1 MFYYVFQIKVSTLYG
16 LARVF
21 NAEKYSMT
29 VGGDFV
35 KAWTLLLEYME
46 KAALNRNVEVCI
58 SSKVWCSRYLF
69 CYRLIFFEKSSLY
82 SRL

>member
-1 MFYYVFQIKVSTLYG
+1 MLKLILMLKVSTLYG

-29 VGGDFV
+29 VGGNFV

-46 KAALNRNVEVCI
+46 NAASNKNAEVRLH
-58 SSKVWCSRYLF
+58 SCSLICYYCYGFINSYRYH
-69 CYRLIFFEKSSLY
+69 
-82 SRL
+82 

>member
-1 MFYYVFQIKVSTLYG
+1 MFEIKVSTLYG

-29 VGGDFV
+29 EGGDFV

-46 KAALNRNVEVCI
+46 KAALNRNVEVRI
-58 SSKVWCSRYLF
+58 LSSVQ
-69 CYRLIFFEKSSLY
+69 
-82 SRL
+82 

>member
-58 SSKVWCSRYLF
+58 LSKV
-69 CYRLIFFEKSSLY
+69 
-82 SRL
+82 

>member
-1 MFYYVFQIKVSTLYG
+1 MFHVIQVSTLYG

-21 NAEKYSMT
+21 NADKYSMT

-46 KAALNRNVEVCI
+46 NAASNRNVEVCT
-58 SSKVWCSRYLF
+58 
-69 CYRLIFFEKSSLY
+69 
-82 SRL
+82 

>member
-1 MFYYVFQIKVSTLYG
+1 MFYFTYKIKVSTLYG

-29 VGGDFV
+29 MGGDFV

-46 KAALNRNVEVCI
+46 KAALNRNVEVCM
-58 SSKVWCSRYLF
+58 
-69 CYRLIFFEKSSLY
+69 LY
-82 SRL
+82 IKYSTGVIYFIIV

>member
-1 MFYYVFQIKVSTLYG
+1 MFDITFQIKVSTLYG

-21 NAEKYSMT
+21 NAEKYSMM

-46 KAALNRNVEVCI
+46 KAAFNRNVEVGLLRI
-58 SSKVWCSRYLF
+58 VLY
-69 CYRLIFFEKSSLY
+69 LIFIINYDLSFQ
-82 SRL
+82 

>member
-1 MFYYVFQIKVSTLYG
+1 MYG

-29 VGGDFV
+29 VGGDFI

-46 KAALNRNVEVCI
+46 NAAANKNVEVCCKTSTI
-58 SSKVWCSRYLF
+58 TENGILSKFECQMCHQRRWDSIVSSF
-69 CYRLIFFEKSSLY
+69 C
-82 SRL
+82 

>member
-1 MFYYVFQIKVSTLYG
+1 MFGVTFQIKVSTLYG

-46 KAALNRNVEVCI
+46 KAALNKNVEVGLPTI
-58 SSKVWCSRYLF
+58 VLYLI
-69 CYRLIFFEKSSLY
+69 LIINYDLSY
-82 SRL
+82 Q

>member
-1 MFYYVFQIKVSTLYG
+1 MQFLIFFFFSVFKVSTLYG

-29 VGGDFV
+29 VGGNFV

-46 KAALNRNVEVCI
+46 NAASNRNVEVCFNLL
-58 SSKVWCSRYLF
+58 LF
-69 CYRLIFFEKSSLY
+69 I
-82 SRL
+82 

>member
-1 MFYYVFQIKVSTLYG
+1 MFGITFQIKVSTLYG

-46 KAALNRNVEVCI
+46 KAALNRNVEVGLPTI
-58 SSKVWCSRYLF
+58 VLYLI
-69 CYRLIFFEKSSLY
+69 LIINYGLSY
-82 SRL
+82 Q

>member
-1 MFYYVFQIKVSTLYG
+1 MYRFAFQIKVSTLYG

-29 VGGDFV
+29 MGGDFV

-58 SSKVWCSRYLF
+58 LSIVQ
-69 CYRLIFFEKSSLY
+69 
-82 SRL
+82 

>member
-1 MFYYVFQIKVSTLYG
+1 MCIQQFNIVCIFKVSTLYG

-29 VGGDFV
+29 IGGDFV

-46 KAALNRNVEVCI
+46 NAASNKNVEVCMQ
-58 SSKVWCSRYLF
+58 
-69 CYRLIFFEKSSLY
+69 
-82 SRL
+82 